1 MVARFGLSGPRS
13 YQHSKIEGRSI
24 ESATS
29 SPMTTTSIRRHR
41 ISTAS
46 LLAMETNSTRDSL
59 RTQQQDQ
66 PHHAGR
72 RRRTSGSYAAWG
84 LASAATAVMYFA
96 TVAHGFV
103 TPLTSAPFRQAE
115 AGNGLVS
122 GSFAGKRSVCAG
134 QSATSLGAGVLS
146 KLDFK
151 PAVDVYAKFPEPPK
165 TAGTSTGTSTLSH
178 EEVTLLT
185 TAASQPS
192 IVMSLDGPA
201 PNDVD
206 PFALV
211 KKDLAPFSD
220 SIKELVETE
229 NPVLT
234 AAAKHFFEKRHG
246 KRFRP
251 TIAMLMSRAVQAGG
265 AIDRDVGGA
274 MATPMP
280 VVDPLRYQRQSQLA
294 QITEMIHVASLIHD
308 DVLDEADTRRGDLAV
323 HKLYSN
329 KVAVLAGDYLLARA
343 SVLLARLEN
352 VQVVEIMANALDAL
366 VQGEIMQ
373 AKSSA
378 KDLLDLGHYLRKS
391 YYKTASLICNSC
403 CSAALLGGYTYGSPT
418 TVAAEKYGYHLGLAY
433 QVIDD
438 VLDFTG
444 TADVLGKPAMADM
457 TLGLATAPILYAAE
471 EKKELKPLIKRRFK
485 EQGDVEQTYK
495 LVMGTEG
502 VERAYQLAVFH
513 AQRAVDAIASFPPS
527 EAKDGLIKLA
537 HMAPVRIARHTT
549 TSVYF
554 YRATAEIFFFS
565 FFRRAELAKLWRV
578 REGGGEGLDDV
589 TCETATRRRW

>member
-1 MVARFGLSGPRS
+1 M
-13 YQHSKIEGRSI
+13 
-24 ESATS
+24 AT
-29 SPMTTTSIRRHR
+29 
-41 ISTAS
+41 
-46 LLAMETNSTRDSL
+46 
-59 RTQQQDQ
+59 
-66 PHHAGR
+66 
-72 RRRTSGSYAAWG
+72 
-84 LASAATAVMYFA
+84 AATAVVCLA
-96 TVAHGFV
+96 AVAQGFV
-103 TPLTSAPFRQAE
+103 LPSSSISTPAATRE
-115 AGNGLVS
+115 S
-122 GSFAGKRSVCAG
+122 GSSPSRTAGRRSSIPAL
-134 QSATSLGAGVLS
+134 QAGVLS

-151 PAVDVYAKFPEPPK
+151 PAVDLYAKFPDSPSTTAAA
-165 TAGTSTGTSTLSH
+165 TAGVTNG
-178 EEVTLLT
+178 EPTLLT
-185 TAASQPS
+185 TTPQPPA
-192 IVMSLDGPA
+192 IIMSMDGPA
-201 PNDVD
+201 PNNVD
-206 PFALV
+206 PFHLV

-251 TIAMLMSRAVQAGG
+251 TIAMLMSRAVVAGG
-265 AIDRDVGGA
+265 AADLEMGGA
-274 MATPMP
+274 SAIP
-280 VVDPLRYQRQSQLA
+280 VPVTDSLRYQRQSQLA

-308 DVLDEADTRRGDLAV
+308 DVLDEADTRRGDKSV

-373 AKSSA
+373 AKSSS

-403 CSAALLGGYTYGSPT
+403 CSAALLGGYAHGSPT
-418 TVAAEKYGYHLGLAY
+418 VVAAEKYGYHLGLAY

-444 TADVLGKPAMADM
+444 SADVLGKPAMADM
-457 TLGLATAPILYAAE
+457 SLGLATAPILYAAE

-485 EQGDVEQTYK
+485 EKGDVEATYK
-495 LVMGTEG
+495 LVLGTEG
-502 VERAYQLAVFH
+502 VERSYQLALFH
-513 AQRAVDAIASFPPS
+513 AQRAVDSIASFPPS

-537 HMAPVRIARHTT
+537 HMV
-549 TSVYF
+549 
-554 YRATAEIFFFS
+554 
-565 FFRRAELAKLWRV
+565 L
-578 REGGGEGLDDV
+578 
-589 TCETATRRRW
+589 TRRS